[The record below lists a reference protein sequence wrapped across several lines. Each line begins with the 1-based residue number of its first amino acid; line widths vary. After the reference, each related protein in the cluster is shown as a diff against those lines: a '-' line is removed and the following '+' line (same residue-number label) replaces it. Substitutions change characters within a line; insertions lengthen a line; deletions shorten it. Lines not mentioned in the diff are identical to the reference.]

1 MREDVLWL
9 KLSASINYF
18 LRYNYDRYRTNE
30 KIKLFFMR
38 ECTRSEK
45 KISKGIQNLIRKRVV

>member
-9 KLSASINYF
+9 KLIASINYF

-45 KISKGIQNLIRKRVV
+45 K